1 MNKILLYISG
11 YQNLS
16 IYRDLKENNFEID
29 IMVSSANPEYGLMI
43 DELSQIQNV
52 NIVSSRE
59 EFLNTVNYLTSCFNY
74 DYIFPTFPEPH
85 LMVMSQINDRMK
97 LLGISTNCAEKI
109 KEKSI
114 YYEIWKQL
122 EIPVPQIYQMIP
134 KLEECVNVSNNIK
147 FPCLVKPSGGMSS
160 VGIKIIENEAQLIE
174 FFKDVDQKVHG
185 FQESHGSKFKHF
197 EYYSADTD
205 YIIQEYID
213 APVISIIGH
222 VYQQTVQLDFIYDIE
237 SDAHPYRPET
247 GLIFPSMAASAVV
260 IATIEKDIKKF
271 ISFIG
276 LDNSPFMVDV
286 ILKDGVVYFIDFAAR
301 ISAGAHLIRY
311 SGEQKYY
318 SKLVSKITQGQKMVL
333 STPKSVIQ
341 RRIPLAPGNFK
352 TISIKN
358 ASLADYIKYPS
369 EKKIALSRNDLS
381 IVVNGYFYVSGNSI
395 SEAEQVYQKIIDSI
409 EIDYDV
415 PINP

>member
-1 MNKILLYISG
+1 
-11 YQNLS
+11 
-16 IYRDLKENNFEID
+16 
-29 IMVSSANPEYGLMI
+29 
-43 DELSQIQNV
+43 
-52 NIVSSRE
+52 
-59 EFLNTVNYLTSCFNY
+59 
-74 DYIFPTFPEPH
+74 
-85 LMVMSQINDRMK
+85 
-97 LLGISTNCAEKI
+97 
-109 KEKSI
+109 
-114 YYEIWKQL
+114 
-122 EIPVPQIYQMIP
+122 
-134 KLEECVNVSNNIK
+134 
-147 FPCLVKPSGGMSS
+147 
-160 VGIKIIENEAQLIE
+160 
-174 FFKDVDQKVHG
+174 
-185 FQESHGSKFKHF
+185 
-197 EYYSADTD
+197 
-205 YIIQEYID
+205 
-213 APVISIIGH
+213 
-222 VYQQTVQLDFIYDIE
+222 
-237 SDAHPYRPET
+237 
-247 GLIFPSMAASAVV
+247 MAASAVV

-395 SEAEQVYQKIIDSI
+395 IEAEQVYQKIIDSI